1 MASNAFKCGTLRP
14 LGANRRTGLAGAL
27 QRKSTSM
34 RCLTSRGE
42 WVDDCSLCWR
52 CVLEANPI
60 GGSVR
65 RLKEAGVNR
74 SNQRG
79 ADYRDNQGN
88 QGNRHHDN

>member
-1 MASNAFKCGTLRP
+1 MAP
-14 LGANRRTGLAGAL
+14 LLAQYNVCMQCL
-27 QRKSTSM
+27 QSLFNSI
-34 RCLTSRGE
+34 CFE

-79 ADYRDNQGN
+79 ADYPDNQGN
-88 QGNRHHDN
+88 QGNRHQGN